1 MALAFIITV
10 LSLTGTM
17 VNSAS
22 NITSC
27 DAPLSDITCVQG
39 SCQQPP
45 CTMHCGLTTA
55 YDTCEQSCS
64 SSSCDSI
71 KCNASDRC
79 LQRCRDGNCTAMICD
94 AKNCF
99 QSCTGGNCSLMTC
112 SENTRD
118 ASTCEQTS
126 TTAEM
131 ICGKDTCTQNCDRGN
146 CNLICLSSVKLCTHN
161 CNGGNCTSTCAA
173 QECKL
178 NCEGGSCTEIKPSTT
193 PAPATTK
200 SNGGVLQMT
209 ASVALG
215 LVFAVVSFV

>member
-1 MALAFIITV
+1 MALAFTITV
-10 LSLTGTM
+10 LSLTGTI

-27 DAPLSDITCVQG
+27 DGPPSNTTCKQR
-39 SCQQPP
+39 SCLQPP
-45 CTMHCGLTTA
+45 CTMLCGLTTA

-64 SSSCDSI
+64 SCDSI

-79 LQRCRDGNCTAMICD
+79 LQQCNGGNCMAMICD

-99 QSCTGGNCSLMTC
+99 QFCIRGNCGSMTC

-131 ICGKDTCTQNCDRGN
+131 ICGKDTCTQNCHAGN
-146 CNLICLSSVKLCTHN
+146 CNLICLSSVKQCTHN
-161 CNGGNCTSTCAA
+161 CNGGNCRSTCAA
-173 QECKL
+173 
-178 NCEGGSCTEIKPSTT
+178 
-193 PAPATTK
+193 
-200 SNGGVLQMT
+200 
-209 ASVALG
+209 
-215 LVFAVVSFV
+215 